1 MRKRKWIIWLG
12 SALIVGG
19 AALLGWR
26 WWTMHEAAMAQQRAR
41 EWLNRTTVEPR
52 AAPPPKLRAPS
63 RGDVIGELEISRL
76 DLSVAVFEGDDAG
89 ILRLGAG
96 HIPETAL
103 PHGGGNIGIA
113 AHRDTYFRPLRLIR
127 VNDLIELKTPA
138 GASRYAVTE
147 TKIVRPSD
155 IWVLA
160 KAPGRDLTLVT
171 CYPFYYIGSA
181 PERFIV
187 HARKVGDQRDAMVT
201 RGELSTR
208 SAP

>member
-1 MRKRKWIIWLG
+1 MPKRRWLFWFG

-19 AALLGWR
+19 AVVLGFY
-26 WWTMHEAAMAQQRAR
+26 WWTLHEAAVAQQRAR
-41 EWLNRTTVEPR
+41 EWLSRTTVEPR
-52 AAPPPKLRAPS
+52 AAPPVAPRPTLRGVS
-63 RGDVIGELEISRL
+63 RGDVIGELEIPRL
-76 DLSVAVFEGDDAG
+76 EVSVVVFEGDDAG

-96 HIPETAL
+96 HIPDTAL
-103 PHGGGNIGIA
+103 PLGGGNIGIA

-127 VNDLIELKTPA
+127 VNDLIELKTPS

-155 IWVLA
+155 IGVLA
-160 KAPGRDLTLVT
+160 RAPGRDLTLVT

-187 HARKVGDQRDAMVT
+187 HARQVG
-201 RGELSTR
+201 
-208 SAP
+208 